1 MQIESLSIE
10 DIAALRDNVITAL
23 ADKVAAR
30 RKELLAESE
39 RVGALVTSKPS
50 TVRPKRPVK
59 YRDGLNEWTG
69 VGSKPAWAV
78 AKGDSLESYRV

>member
-1 MQIESLSIE
+1 
-10 DIAALRDNVITAL
+10 
-23 ADKVAAR
+23 
-30 RKELLAESE
+30 
-39 RVGALVTSKPS
+39 
-50 TVRPKRPVK
+50 VK